1 MKRMNSLK
9 SNDAEN
15 EAKEEEMKET
25 TVGRSYLESQL
36 NLDHRAQ
43 YDKD

>member
-1 MKRMNSLK
+1 MKRMNNLK
-9 SNDAEN
+9 SNDVEN

-36 NLDHRAQ
+36 TQDKTAQ